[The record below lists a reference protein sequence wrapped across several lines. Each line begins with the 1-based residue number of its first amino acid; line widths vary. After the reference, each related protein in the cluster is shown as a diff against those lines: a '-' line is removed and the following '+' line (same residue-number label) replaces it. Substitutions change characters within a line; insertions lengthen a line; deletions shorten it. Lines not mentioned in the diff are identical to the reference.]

1 MKTPHSYPLIGIT
14 GMEVALGSEQKI
26 LVQGQLVS
34 YLKAITGAGGAPV
47 IIPSD
52 LNEEVLRAAFER
64 LEGLLLPGG
73 PDVSPIIYDETPHEQ
88 LGRVDEALDHTE
100 LALTRWAIDA
110 DLPLLAICRGIQV
123 LNVALGGSLYQDI
136 PSQLPDAME
145 HHRFRSRGYPPN
157 DQAHTVT
164 VTPDSRLAA
173 ALGEVE
179 VIANSRHHQAVK
191 TPAPMLTAVG
201 HSFDDLIEGVEIPNA
216 RFAIGV
222 QWHPENLVN
231 ENLPMHRLF
240 ETFVK
245 ATRDSK
251 IPQL

>member
-1 MKTPHSYPLIGIT
+1 MTTPHSYPLIGIT
-14 GMEVALGSEQKI
+14 GMQVTLGSEQKT

-34 YLKAITGAGGAPV
+34 YLRAITGVGGAPV
-47 IIPSD
+47 IIPVG
-52 LNEEVLRAAFER
+52 LNERGLRATFER
-64 LEGLLLPGG
+64 LDGLLLPGG

-136 PSQLPDAME
+136 PSQLPEAME

-164 VTPDSRLAA
+164 VIPDSRLAA
-173 ALGEVE
+173 ALDEVE

-191 TPAPMLTAVG
+191 TLAPTLTAVG
-201 HSFDDLIEGVEIPNA
+201 HTGDDLVEGVEIPDA
-216 RFAIGV
+216 RFVIGV
-222 QWHPENLVN
+222 QWHPENLVD
-231 ENLPMHRLF
+231 ENPPMRRLF

-245 ATRDSK
+245 TARDRA
-251 IPQL
+251 